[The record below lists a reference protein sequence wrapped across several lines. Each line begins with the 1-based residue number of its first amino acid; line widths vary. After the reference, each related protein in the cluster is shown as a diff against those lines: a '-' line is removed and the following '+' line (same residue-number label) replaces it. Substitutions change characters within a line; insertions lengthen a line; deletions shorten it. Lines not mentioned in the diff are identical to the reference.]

1 MGRRFWM
8 GVLGIGLCLSLAGCT
23 HGTGISPQE
32 SAPVPGSIAPS
43 QGSAQSP
50 AGQLPAEESFPEGEG
65 ETEEEPDLT
74 RLLEARCVRLQAG
87 TTQGSGVIWGEQG
100 EDLLIL
106 TAAHVVEGARKVQV
120 IFSDGEQAEAS
131 RILPLEGADGA
142 FLQVPCGS
150 ENRWAECQIPEGEK
164 EAFDALVPGDALFVP
179 ELWQEKTELRE
190 GELLDAWIY
199 MEDFQNY
206 MMWASLPASPGMSGA
221 GVFDGEGHL
230 VGILCGGAG
239 EQAAILP
246 RPVPEGQLSP
256 LLTQF
261 PAAFPGP
268 APSAPAAP
276 DSLRRWRASA

>member
-23 HGTGISPQE
+23 HGTGIFPRE
-32 SAPVPGSIAPS
+32 TAPVPGSAAPS

-50 AGQLPAEESFPEGEG
+50 AGQLLAEESFPEGEG
-65 ETEEEPDLT
+65 EPDLA

-164 EAFDALVPGDALFVP
+164 EAFDALAPGDALFVP

-268 APSAPAAP
+268 VPSAPAAP
-276 DSLRRWRASA
+276 GSLRRWRASA